1 MVYFLVLR
9 SSFFFGCTSMKK
21 LFPLVFLPD
30 LEVIEVSNCEKM
42 EEIIEIRS
50 DDEGLIGELELP
62 KLRDLKLIELPELKS
77 IFSEKLI
84 CHSLR
89 VIHVRNCAKLKRMP
103 ICRPLLENGQ
113 LSPPPSLREIYIEPE
128 EWWETELKWE
138 QSNAK
143 NVLRHL
149 VKFKEADGEE
159 RPLI

>member
-1 MVYFLVLR
+1 
-9 SSFFFGCTSMKK
+9 MKK

-42 EEIIEIRS
+42 EEIIETRS

-84 CHSLR
+84 CHSLK
-89 VIHVRNCAKLKRMP
+89 VLHVRNCEKLKRMP
-103 ICRPLLENGQ
+103 ICLPLYESDQ
-113 LSPPPSLREIYIEPE
+113 PSPRLSLHEIIAYPK
-128 EWWETELKWE
+128 EWWETELQWE
-138 QSNAK
+138 HPNAK

-149 VKFKEADGEE
+149 VKFQQETTAFNEV
-159 RPLI
+159 RVSIMLIPLSQSPLI